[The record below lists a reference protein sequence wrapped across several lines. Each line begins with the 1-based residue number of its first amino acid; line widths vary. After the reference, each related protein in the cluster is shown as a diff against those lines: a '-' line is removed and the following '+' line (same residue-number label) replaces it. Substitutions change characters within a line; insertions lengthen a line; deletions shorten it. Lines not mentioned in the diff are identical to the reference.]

1 MPNLWITPSNGA
13 PSHHPPG
20 MNLPPQAVNDL
31 SKLLRTKSN
40 KKSDEAWKDMVEV
53 CKHEQESDRCARTA
67 NDIDAAIAASSA
79 VLPPRFFHTPAC
91 SLLRQESLENR
102 IKSKQE
108 FQEALTE
115 HYKASYER
123 GQAATYNEDAQ
134 LLDDELKKR
143 KKCCQSQ
150 CCNCRK
156 KPTAIVVSPPF
167 RSSPFLWFAS

>member
-1 MPNLWITPSNGA
+1 
-13 PSHHPPG
+13 

-53 CKHEQESDRCARTA
+53 YKHEQESDRCARTA

-102 IKSKQE
+102 IKSKQK

-150 CCNCRK
+150 CCNCRACWK
-156 KPTAIVVSPPF
+156 NGVKIVGLSAWLPSSVLDVIPEPP
-167 RSSPFLWFAS
+167 LWHWHPHF